1 MAFGKRKKVEELD
14 SSVDVVDVGVQ
25 PPVPPKDGPEP
36 PVPSPK
42 GVPEPP
48 GPVVEPVD
56 PAVESLVKDVQD
68 RFGGL
73 YGAGVSPG
81 TVLAAEQATLSVAIL
96 AELRLLND
104 NISLLLV
111 EVKKD

>member
-36 PVPSPK
+36 PVPP
-42 GVPEPP
+42 VP
-48 GPVVEPVD
+48 PVD

>member
-1 MAFGKRKKVEELD
+1 MGILGKRKKVEELD

-25 PPVPPKDGPEP
+25 PPVPPPKGDPEP
-36 PVPSPK
+36 PVPP
-42 GVPEPP
+42 VP
-48 GPVVEPVD
+48 PVD